1 MEVKPAFENFS
12 RALVRLMESYERTK
26 SSKDDYV
33 FFRDSTI
40 QRFEFTRIPEYI
52 DLLLKS
58 KGKLEF
64 KLQEDL

>member
-12 RALVRLMESYERTK
+12 RALGRLVESYERAK

-40 QRFEFTRIPEYI
+40 QRFEFTVEA
-52 DLLLKS
+52 
-58 KGKLEF
+58 F
-64 KLQEDL
+64 